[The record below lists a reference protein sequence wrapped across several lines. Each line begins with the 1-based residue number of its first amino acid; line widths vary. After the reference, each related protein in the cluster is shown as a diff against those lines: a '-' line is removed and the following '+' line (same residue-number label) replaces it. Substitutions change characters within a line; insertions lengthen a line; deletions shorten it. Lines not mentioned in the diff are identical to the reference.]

1 MTEPT
6 ITYEEMKEA
15 LEKDACGRATEPALY
30 ALLDKLNPANKSLV
44 GRQAT
49 DKFGHR
55 VMVISD
61 QPNEDGMVAVI
72 VKGASLKTSAGQESA
87 KFLTRLSDLI
97 LDPAILKTA
106 DAFDDAPVG
115 TIVEEL
121 EGEFNVY
128 VNVDG
133 IWYGINE
140 DNAWS
145 SRAMSPARVIR
156 WGNGR

>member
-6 ITYEEMKEA
+6 ITYDEMKEA
-15 LEKDACGRATEPALY
+15 LEKDSCTRINEPALF

-44 GRQAT
+44 GRLAT

-61 QPNEDGMVAVI
+61 QADEDGMVAVI
-72 VKGASLKTSAGQESA
+72 VKGASLKTSTGQESA
-87 KFLTRLSDLI
+87 KFLTRLSELI
-97 LDPAILKTA
+97 LDPATLKTA

-140 DNAWS
+140 NNAWP